1 MLNNILQYLDATAR
15 RVPDKTAFSD
25 GRVALSFRE
34 LDGASRCIGTALCR
48 LGYGREPVAV
58 LMQRAPAE
66 IAAFLGVVQAG

>member
-34 LDGASRCIGTALCR
+34 LDGASRRIGTAL
-48 LGYGREPVAV
+48 YGRG
-58 LMQRAPAE
+58 
-66 IAAFLGVVQAG
+66 AFTRRWTRQCPRHAWNRFCTHSPRVC

>member
-34 LDGASRCIGTALCR
+34 VLPAASARHS
-48 LGYGREPVAV
+48 
-58 LMQRAPAE
+58 
-66 IAAFLGVVQAG
+66 AGWDTVGNRSPC